1 MADEQ
6 HEIRHIHWNEVFS
19 FTQVFKSF
27 RLAIH
32 PSKLILAL
40 MAIVLVFA
48 GGWVM
53 DNIWSLG
60 NVYVMNGEITLFT
73 QCPSAVYSQQVENWK
88 DARTKNS
95 VALYL
100 RWQEISNLD
109 EFRDIFTG
117 SAVSAF
123 DALKTEAQGRPAVT
137 AVDTANRNWPSLLA
151 DARSVFND
159 TMDDAERLLTEAE
172 ERERENA
179 RTLVGDSRRERLDAI
194 HEDVV
199 KARQG
204 LTRMAE
210 EFELGAHAPGRP
222 EVLGVRDIRGR
233 PIFASLLEF
242 EANCLHNGLFAARY
256 GNIFGGLD
264 EYGKTGAVSPDPGF
278 LFYVVMAFHG
288 VLWLA
293 CTHWL
298 YAVIF
303 LVFSLAVWALFGGAI
318 CRIAALHAAREE
330 KISIAQAL
338 RFSVGKFLSFF
349 MAPLIPV
356 GVIVIIGLMMLAGG
370 LIANIPAAGPVIVGL
385 LFFLAIL
392 GGLAI
397 AFLLFGLIGGG
408 SLMYPTIA
416 VEGSD
421 SFDAIS
427 RSYSYIFNRPWR
439 AGLYGLVAVIYG
451 SMCYLFVR
459 LFAFV
464 TLKAAHIAV
473 KAGVWTGGQR
483 LAGAADKI
491 DVMWKAPTFGNLH
504 GGMSTAAMGWS
515 EIPGAWLIY
524 LWVYLVIG
532 LVAAFL
538 IAYFC
543 SASTMIY
550 YLLRRQVDA
559 TDLDDVYVAEAPE
572 EQIEATPAPEAEE
585 AQDEAEGDEGPQGQ
599 SDQDE

>member
-60 NVYVMNGEITLFT
+60 NAYVMNGEITLFT
-73 QCPSAVYSQQVENWK
+73 QYPSPVYSQQVENWK

-95 VALYL
+95 VALYS

-109 EFRDIFTG
+109 EFRDIFAG
-117 SAVSAF
+117 SVVSAF
-123 DALKTEAQGRPAVT
+123 DALKTESQGRPAVT
-137 AVDTANRNWPSLLA
+137 AVDTANRSWPSLLA
-151 DARSVFND
+151 DARGAFND
-159 TMDDAERLLTEAE
+159 TMDDAERLLNEAE
-172 ERERENA
+172 EREREDA
-179 RTLVGDSRRERLDAI
+179 RTLVGDSRRDRLDEI
-194 HEDVV
+194 HDDVIT
-199 KARQG
+199 ARQG

-210 EFELGAHAPGRP
+210 EFELGTQD
-222 EVLGVRDIRGR
+222 VRGR

-242 EANCLHNGLFAARY
+242 EANCLHSGLVAARY
-256 GNIFGGLD
+256 GNIFGGLG
-264 EYGKTGAVSPDPGF
+264 EYGKTGAVSPNAGF
-278 LFYVVMAFHG
+278 LFYVVLAFHG

-338 RFSVGKFLSFF
+338 RFSAGKFLSFF
-349 MAPLIPV
+349 MAPLIPL

-370 LIANIPAAGPVIVGL
+370 LIANIPAVGPAIVGL

-451 SMCYLFVR
+451 SLCYLFVR

-464 TLKAAHIAV
+464 TLKAAHVAV

-491 DVMWKAPTFGNLH
+491 DVMWKAPTFGDLH

-515 EIPGAWLIY
+515 EIPGAWLIC
-524 LWVYLVIG
+524 LWVYIVIG

-538 IAYFC
+538 VAYFC

-572 EQIEATPAPEAEE
+572 EQIEATSAPEAEE
-585 AQDEAEGDEGPQGQ
+585 AQDEAEGDEEPQGQ